1 MKTYIKNLNYFFFI
15 LLILFFGCKK
25 DNSDQVEE
33 IRDLSEQT
41 IADNSA
47 LIEYLETHFYNYE
60 DFQDPDNQTKIK
72 FDTIANENSNKT
84 PLIDQVNKSTINVR
98 ISDGCLIF
106 LVQDRSD
113 I

>member
-60 DFQDPDNQTKIK
+60 DF
-72 FDTIANENSNKT
+72 ENYPNKY
-84 PLIDQVNKSTINVR
+84 PI
-98 ISDGCLIF
+98 
-106 LVQDRSD
+106 
-113 I
+113 